1 MRESIKPALKGLA
14 PEMKNTSMDD
24 MADFSDISDDCI
36 HDLTLKQ
43 KGFSDIKD
51 LNEEDQ
57 EQGIFPIQNTKQ

>member
-1 MRESIKPALKGLA
+1 MKPALNGLIT
-14 PEMKNTSMDD
+14 EVKNTSMDD

-51 LNEEDQ
+51 LEEEDQ